1 MLALALA
8 LLAAPSQDTTVAVQR
23 GQRLEISAQTGEIAV
38 HTWPRSAVRIQAT
51 GANLGRLS
59 IDQSAAAVRVRA
71 HSAVGGPAQVS
82 FDLTVPAWMSLRL
95 SGVNTTVRVTGTDAA
110 VTVETVNGDVE
121 VTGGSELV
129 SLRSVEGSVTLA
141 GAKGKLDVG
150 SVNSDVTVRNVSG
163 DLQAETVNGAVLLEN
178 VQSDN
183 VEANTVNGDVTY
195 DGTIRPNGRYRFV
208 THNGDVARAI
218 AEGTSALVSV
228 STFQGDFESA
238 FPVTLTERH
247 GKRFDFTLGGG
258 SARIDLESF
267 GGTIRL
273 VRPGGLPVRPR
284 PDRSDGHGDSGDRD

>member
-23 GQRLEISAQTGEIAV
+23 GQRLEISAQTGEIIV

-51 GANLGRLS
+51 GGNLGRLS
-59 IDQSAAAVRVRA
+59 IDQSPVAVRIHALSPR
-71 HSAVGGPAQVS
+71 GGPAHVN

-95 SGVNTTVRVTGTDAA
+95 SGVNTTMRVTGTEAA
-110 VTVETVNGDVE
+110 VTAETVSGDVE
-121 VTGGSELV
+121 VTGGNELV
-129 SLRSVEGSVTLA
+129 SLRSVEGAVTLA

-150 SVNSDVTVRNVSG
+150 SVNSDVTVRDVSG
-163 DLQAETVNGAVLLEN
+163 DLQAETVNGAVLLEK

-183 VEANTVNGDVTY
+183 VEANTVNGDVVY
-195 DGTIRPNGRYRFV
+195 DGTIQPNGRYRFV
-208 THNGDVARAI
+208 THNGDVTMAI
-218 AEGTSALVSV
+218 AEGASALVSV

-247 GKRFDFTLGGG
+247 GKRFDFTLGSG

-273 VRPGGLPVRPR
+273 VRPGALPAREPA
-284 PDRSDGHGDSGDRD
+284 RSGGHGDPDDQD